1 MQISLRSHLIAGTAA
16 VVGASAIAMTPVM
29 GAQLSL
35 PAINVPT
42 VAKVT
47 LAGLDSPISQLLES
61 VILGGQLL
69 FNTDT
74 VWGELPSVADPTGN
88 ANPGA
93 WGASAFG
100 TLDANGDFVAY
111 PGVDGIMFAFANQ
124 PSVLFPA
131 GTGLYNGLGVG
142 LLPQIIDDALPII
155 RQLGINGSDYLNV
168 TVAGLSA
175 AGVVLSEGI
184 WNAAG
189 QLLTL
194 DIPGALATLVD
205 SISAAGTLALASG
218 AYVLANVV
226 NRAQAVFDVLAFNG
240 SAVIEAVVAQIGVVL
255 AKVGQVVDDTVS
267 ATTFEDGWNAAIDGI
282 FGPTGI
288 PGTILNVTI
297 GAGQVVNG
305 NTPDTAFVP
314 SDRTLVRGLV
324 KQVSEALATPLPTP
338 VTAASAAAEAPV
350 LSAAS
355 VRAAA
360 VAAATAAEA
369 PAGDNSEAASGGDN
383 TEAAPAAE
391 APAAEAAPAAP
402 AAEAAAEKP
411 ARKAARASRGATARG

>member
-1 MQISLRSHLIAGTAA
+1 VRQYQLLTEGLTVQISLRSHLIAGTAA

-35 PAINVPT
+35 PSINVPT

-47 LAGLDSPISQLLES
+47 LAGLDSPLSELLLTG
-61 VILGGQLL
+61 ILGGQLL
-69 FNTDT
+69 LNA
-74 VWGELPSVADPTGN
+74 GPENAAD
-88 ANPGA
+88 ADA
-93 WGASAFG
+93 WGPTAFPFFG
-100 TLDANGDFVAY
+100 GSLITAGLVDA
-111 PGVDGIMFAFANQ
+111 
-124 PSVLFPA
+124 
-131 GTGLYNGLGVG
+131 GLYNGGLAGDFGVG

-155 RQLGINGSDYLNV
+155 RQLGINGSDYLNN

-175 AGVVLSEGI
+175 AGVALSEGV

-226 NRAQAVFDVLAFNG
+226 NRAQAVLEVITGNG
-240 SAVIEAVVAQIGVVL
+240 AALIETVVAQIGVVL

-267 ATTFEDGWNAAIDGI
+267 ATTFEEGWNAAITGI

-297 GAGQVVNG
+297 GAGQMIAPI
-305 NTPDTAFVP
+305 TEPDPFVA
-314 SDRTLVRGLV
+314 STRTLVRGLV
-324 KQVSEALATPLPTP
+324 VGVSDALATPLPTP

-360 VAAATAAEA
+360 VAAAPAAEA